1 MKTTAQHVRMEI
13 ESKNFAYTNGHH
25 FVNDSYYY
33 FTENDKIKIRTSTGD
48 WTIAK
53 KIS

>member
-1 MKTTAQHVRMEI
+1 MKITAKQVRTEI
-13 ESKNFAYTNGHH
+13 ENNNFAYTNGNH

-33 FTENDKIKIRTSTGD
+33 FLENDKIKIRTSTGD

-53 KIS
+53 KIN